1 MAFDGMFLHKICE
14 EIKSTA
20 LNCRIDKIHEPSR
33 EEIVIQMRA
42 GGENKRLLLNAGASN
57 PRIHFTKETIE
68 NPMSPPMFCM
78 LLRKHIGNAKLVDLI
93 QNELERCVYFKFET
107 QNEFGD
113 TVVMTLAVEIMGR
126 YSNIILINENG
137 RVIDS
142 IKRIDDT
149 VSSVRRVLPGVT
161 YETPTA
167 QDKLSILKTDSEEI
181 INRIKNSNDTPLS
194 KALLNTLQGASPLVA
209 RELSFFTTRGDD
221 TQISLLTDD
230 HYSRLNFALT
240 NLKTALEGE
249 YTPTMLCDQTKK
261 PVEYSFIPINQ
272 YGHTLISSTHETLS
286 ELLDTF
292 YKTKSTN
299 QRMGQKS
306 HDLLKLLANLSD
318 RIIRKIAVQEKE
330 LKDCENR
337 DTYRQYGDI
346 ISANLYRLQKGDRV
360 AELENFYEE
369 GSPIVKIKLDPMLT
383 PTQNAQKY
391 YIEYRKADTAEK
403 MLTKLIEN
411 GKKEAEY
418 IDSVFDSL
426 SRATTEAELSA
437 IKEELSQSGY
447 LKRAKGYK
455 NQKPEKLS
463 YLRYISSD
471 GFTILC
477 GRNNVQND
485 KLTLKD
491 SFNNDIWF
499 HTHNI
504 PGSHTV
510 IVTENREVPNSTLEE
525 AAHIA
530 AYNSKARNSAL
541 VPVDYTL
548 IKNIK
553 KPSGAKYGM
562 VIYETYQT
570 VYITPDEDKVNS
582 LLKK

>member
-1 MAFDGMFLHKICE
+1 MAFDGMFLHKICG
-14 EIKSTA
+14 EIKNTA
-20 LNCRIDKIHEPSR
+20 LNCRVDKIYEPSR

-42 GGENKRLLLNAGASN
+42 NGENKRLLFNAGANN
-57 PRIHFTKETIE
+57 PRIHFTKQTIE

-78 LLRKHIGNAKLVDLI
+78 LLRKHIGNAKLIDII
-93 QNELERCVYFKFET
+93 QTELERCVYFKFET

-113 TVVMTLAVEIMGR
+113 TVILTLAVEIMGR

-149 VSSVRRVLPGVT
+149 VSSVRRVLPGVL
-161 YETPTA
+161 YEIPAA
-167 QDKLSILKTDSEEI
+167 QDKLSIFKTTPDEI
-181 INRIKNSNDTPLS
+181 INKIKSSNDAPLS
-194 KALLNTLQGASPLVA
+194 KSLLNTLQGASPLIS
-209 RELSFFTTRGDD
+209 RELSFFTTRGED
-221 TQISLLTDD
+221 TQISLLTDEQ
-230 HYSRLNFALT
+230 YSRLNFALS
-240 NLKTALEGE
+240 NLKKALEE
-249 YTPTMLCDQTKK
+249 NSTPTMLCDQTKK
-261 PVEYSFIPINQ
+261 PIEYSFLPINQ
-272 YGHTLISSTHETLS
+272 YGHTLISSSFETLS

-292 YKTKSTN
+292 YKTKSTT

-306 HDLLKLLANLSD
+306 HDLLKLLANLAD
-318 RIIRKIAVQEKE
+318 RISRKIAVQEKE

-346 ISANLYRLQKGDRV
+346 ISANLYRLEKGDRV
-360 AELENFYEE
+360 AKLENFYLEN
-369 GSPIVKIKLDPMLT
+369 SPTVEIKLDPMLT

-391 YIEYRKADTAEK
+391 YTEYKKADTAEK

-437 IKEELSQSGY
+437 IKEELTQSGY

-463 YLRYISSD
+463 YMRYISTD

-510 IVTENREVPNSTLEE
+510 IVTENREVPNSTLED

-530 AYNSKARNSAL
+530 AFNSKARNSSL

-562 VIYETYQT
+562 VIYDTYQT
-570 VYITPDEDKVNS
+570 VYITPDEEKVNS
-582 LLKK
+582 LIAK

>member
-1 MAFDGMFLHKICE
+1 MAFDGMFLHKLCE
-14 EIKSTA
+14 EIKSVA
-20 LNCRIDKIHEPSR
+20 LNCRIDKIYEPSR
-33 EEIVIQMRA
+33 EEIVISLRA
-42 GGENKRLLLNAGASN
+42 GGENKRLLLNAGANN
-57 PRIHFTKETIE
+57 PRIHFTKESIE
-68 NPMSPPMFCM
+68 NPLSPPMFCM
-78 LLRKHIGNAKLVDLI
+78 LMRKHIGNAKLVDVI

-113 TVVMTLAVEIMGR
+113 TVVLTLAVEIMGR
-126 YSNIILINENG
+126 YSNIILINENN

-149 VSSVRRVLPGVT
+149 VSSVRRILPGVT
-161 YETPTA
+161 YEPPAT
-167 QDKLSILKTDSEEI
+167 QDKLSILKTEVDEI
-181 INRIKNSNDTPLS
+181 IKKIKTSNDVPLS
-194 KALLNTLQGASPLVA
+194 KSLLNTLQGASPLVC
-209 RELSFFTTRGDD
+209 RELSFLATKGEDALT
-221 TQISLLTDD
+221 SNLTDED
-230 HYSRLNFALT
+230 YKQ
-240 NLKTALEGE
+240 LKQVLSTLKNTLEE
-249 YTPTMLCDQTKK
+249 NCTPTMLCDQNKK
-261 PVEYSFIPINQ
+261 TVEYSFMPVTQ
-272 YGHTLISSTHETLS
+272 YGNTLISSQFETLC

-292 YKTKSTN
+292 YKTKSTT

-306 HDLLKLLANLSD
+306 HDLLKLLTTLSE
-318 RIIRKIAVQEKE
+318 RISRKILIQEKE
-330 LKDCENR
+330 LKECENR
-337 DTYRQYGDI
+337 ETYRQYGDI

-360 AELENFYEE
+360 AKLENFYEE
-369 GSPIVKIKLDPMLT
+369 NSPTVQIKLDPMLT

-391 YIEYRKADTAEK
+391 YTEYRKSYNAEK

-426 SRATTEAELSA
+426 VRAQNESELSA
-437 IKEELSQSGY
+437 IKEELLQSGY
-447 LKRAKGYK
+447 LKRSKGNK
-455 NQKPEKLS
+455 AQKSEKLS
-463 YLRYISSD
+463 YLRYISTD

-510 IVTENREVPNSTLEE
+510 IVTENKEVPDTTLEQ
-525 AAHIA
+525 AAMIA
-530 AYNSKARNSAL
+530 AFNSKARNSSL

-548 IKNIK
+548 IKNVK

-562 VIYETYQT
+562 VIYETYKT
-570 VYITPDEDKVNS
+570 VYITPDEEKVNA

>member
-14 EIKSTA
+14 EIKNTA
-20 LNCRIDKIHEPSR
+20 LNCRVDKIHEPSR

-42 GGENKRLLLNAGASN
+42 NGENKRLLLNAGANN
-57 PRIHFTKETIE
+57 PRIHFTKQTIE

-78 LLRKHIGNAKLVDLI
+78 LLRKHIGNAKLIDII
-93 QNELERCVYFKFET
+93 QNELERCVHFKFET

-113 TVVMTLAVEIMGR
+113 TVVLTLAVEIMGR

-137 RVIDS
+137 RIIDS

-149 VSSVRRVLPGVT
+149 VSSVRRVLPGVL
-161 YETPTA
+161 YESPAA
-167 QDKLSILKTDSEEI
+167 QDKLSVLKTQPDEI
-181 INRIKNSNDTPLS
+181 INRIKSSNDAPLS
-194 KALLNTLQGASPLVA
+194 KAVLNTLQGASPLIA
-209 RELSFFTTRGDD
+209 RELSFFTTRGED
-221 TQISLLTDD
+221 TQISLMTDEQ
-230 HYSRLNFALT
+230 YSRLSFALS
-240 NLKTALEGE
+240 NLKKTLEE
-249 YTPTMLCDQTKK
+249 TPTPTMLCDQTKK
-261 PVEYSFIPINQ
+261 PIEYSFLPINQ
-272 YGHTLISSTHETLS
+272 YGHTLISSNYQTLS

-292 YKTKSTN
+292 YKTKSTT
-299 QRMGQKS
+299 QRMLQKS
-306 HDLLKLLANLSD
+306 HDLLKLLSNLSD
-318 RIIRKIAVQEKE
+318 RISRKIAVQEKE

-346 ISANLYRLQKGDRV
+346 ISANLYRLEKGDRV
-360 AELENFYEE
+360 AKLENFYLEN
-369 GSPIVKIKLDPMLT
+369 SPTVEIKLDPMLT

-391 YIEYRKADTAEK
+391 YTEYKKADTAEK

-426 SRATTEAELSA
+426 SRAQTEAELSA
-437 IKEELSQSGY
+437 IKEELTQSGY

-463 YLRYISSD
+463 YMRYISTD

-510 IVTENREVPNSTLEE
+510 IITENKQVPNSTLEE

-530 AYNSKARNSAL
+530 AFNSKARNSSL

-562 VIYETYQT
+562 VIYENYQT
-570 VYITPDEDKVNS
+570 VYITPDEEKVNS
-582 LLKK
+582 LIAK